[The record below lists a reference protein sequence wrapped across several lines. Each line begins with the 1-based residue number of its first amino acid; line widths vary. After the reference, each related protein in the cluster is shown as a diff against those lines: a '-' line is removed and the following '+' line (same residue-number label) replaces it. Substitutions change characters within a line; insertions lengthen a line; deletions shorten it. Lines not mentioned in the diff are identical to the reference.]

1 MFRHIQPLF
10 LQSEYVQ
17 TLVRGPK
24 LLVRPMDSD
33 APDHLMRFIMWAT
46 LMEGGPPASP
56 PATPPVSGGTG
67 TRVPPRPQ
75 LLIEVSADGEGWS
88 VSSTIEPRDRPYLIT
103 VGHMLPFVRVR
114 LLPNGTPARA
124 YAQLLANAPF
134 VLDGKSPLTQ
144 IGPGGSP

>member
-1 MFRHIQPLF
+1 MLFRHIQPLF

-46 LMEGGPPASP
+46 LMEGAPPASP
-56 PATPPVSGGTG
+56 PGIPPVSGGT
-67 TRVPPRPQ
+67 RVVGRPQ

-88 VSSTIEPRDRPYLIT
+88 VSSTIEPRERPYLVT

-134 VLDGKSPLTQ
+134 VLDGKSPLQ
-144 IGPGGSP
+144 PSGHGGRP